1 MRNATQYLI
10 HQDLS
15 ISRLVSLG
23 RADTCVRKRY
33 SSGFPLASGATIIQ
47 ACPKSAFSM
56 IRWRRFSLHAQ
67 ALPNGLQSSSKQQ
80 TSPRRDGTIKSSARK
95 CRVGIAN
102 RSSPGRDGTEPPSSP
117 SGSSSFDLGPQP
129 DFLHQDRGRSSSYKI
144 NPTESSEIS
153 GQSENYWPDGIT
165 RLAHLRVRT
174 ER

>member
-10 HQDLS
+10 HQDLLHFS
-15 ISRLVSLG
+15 PRKPRESG
-23 RADTCVRKRY
+23 YMRAKTVLLRFSPRKRRHNH
-33 SSGFPLASGATIIQ
+33 SGLS
-47 ACPKSAFSM
+47 KLAFSM